1 MPASPLRRRRYNLPF
16 DDLLSLSL
24 FLYHGK
30 KKKSKRKSKSNDESD
45 NDNRFTKA
53 LVDQNSCNYTHN
65 NNHYK
70 KNNNHKK
77 LRRRLNKLAALEATY
92 P

>member
-1 MPASPLRRRRYNLPF
+1 MTASTLLRSRYNLPF

-24 FLYHGK
+24 CPYHGK
-30 KKKSKRKSKSNDESD
+30 KKNKSKSKSKSNDD

-53 LVDQNSCNYTHN
+53 LVGQNNSCSNYTHN
-65 NNHYK
+65 NNNHK
-70 KNNNHKK
+70 KTNNHKK
-77 LRRRLNKLAALEATY
+77 LRRLNKLAALEATY